1 MRQSDNQAWECRK
14 MEQAA
19 ASHSSSSS
27 SFSSKLMCRKRE
39 QERNPNTQQ
48 CMEYCGARRHGQ
60 EVGLSHGQ
68 GRGTPQGS
76 CPIVG
81 AEVTVTR
88 THTEWDSCL
97 SLSTGWSG
105 GRGHGR
111 LWRRAFRAVRDTHW
125 DADERQGP
133 RELPGEV
140 GSHGGYIGSLE
151 RAG

>member
-48 CMEYCGARRHGQ
+48 CMEYCGARQRGQ

-76 CPIVG
+76 CPFGG

-88 THTEWDSCL
+88 THTEWDSACPCPQDGVGEGA
-97 SLSTGWSG
+97 TEGSG
-105 GRGHGR
+105 EGSS
-111 LWRRAFRAVRDTHW
+111 
-125 DADERQGP
+125 GP
-133 RELPGEV
+133 
-140 GSHGGYIGSLE
+140 
-151 RAG
+151 